1 MSGPVRSLYLRP
13 QLVQLYAELDI
24 ECHWSRTPHKGK
36 GISMKRLKGRVVQM
50 ALWLATIMA
59 IVLASGAPNRL

>member
-1 MSGPVRSLYLRP
+1 MRTLLLRP
-13 QLVQLYAELDI
+13 QSQQLAESLDANNATV
-24 ECHWSRTPHKGK
+24 ELPANKGK

-50 ALWLATIMA
+50 ALWLGTIMA

>member
-1 MSGPVRSLYLRP
+1 MRRLYKRP
-13 QLVQLYAELDI
+13 QAVQFEAELDD
-24 ECHWSRTPHKGK
+24 ECHRSRLPQKGK

-50 ALWLATIMA
+50 ALWLSTIMA

>member
-1 MSGPVRSLYLRP
+1 MNSTVI
-13 QLVQLYAELDI
+13 AT
-24 ECHWSRTPHKGK
+24 SRVNRTKGK